1 MNVRQIGILFIIL
14 FLSLLVRLYQL
25 DKVPI
30 GLNIDEASMG
40 YNAYSLLQTGKDRY
54 GEAFPVIFRSF
65 GSFQAPLYTYFTVP
79 AIFLFG
85 ANIFAVHLV
94 SALSGF
100 IFACATFLIAYLG
113 LKKNFKL
120 AMAVTVVVAF
130 TPWSILFTRF
140 GTEASLGLALFVLS
154 ISFFILSLSKIQY
167 FIPGSFFLG
176 LATHAYYSE
185 RVISIIF
192 FIGFIFLFLK
202 KLLKYRL
209 WLILGICVFIATL
222 LPHLILSGS
231 GAFTKRLEQVNYFSE
246 DTFLEQGKSLRN
258 LPFGRGIYIAKEFS
272 SQYIAYF
279 SPRNLFFDPDPQ
291 GARSIPDLSVFYSW
305 MVVPFFIGIYQVF
318 KKRSLPIIKIMMLVI
333 LISPIP
339 AALTRDPFYTIR
351 TLVFLWSISFVI
363 GIGVYSFLI
372 KISNFYLK
380 LGIILAVVF
389 FSIVSFYIS
398 YFILFKYERAENFGY
413 SYIKLLEFI
422 EHNDDFSQKK
432 IVVDN
437 ARDLGAG
444 LRMAF
449 LKKYDP
455 VKLQLTLQPKVD
467 DMYYSSL
474 EIAEEYTI
482 DNIEA
487 RPIFWKGDTY
497 KDQILVGDDLSIS
510 EGQIRE
516 HKLKLEFEIKDLT
529 GRVKL
534 KGYSTSPEEKL
545 ESDRLKK
552 MTFRFTSPL

>member
-1 MNVRQIGILFIIL
+1 MNIRQIGILFIIL

-25 DKVPI
+25 DKIPI

-54 GEAFPVIFRSF
+54 GEVFPVIFRSF
-65 GSFQAPLYTYFTVP
+65 GSFQAPLYTYLTVP

-85 ANIFAVHLV
+85 TNIFAVHLV
-94 SALSGF
+94 SAISGF
-100 IFACATFLIAYLG
+100 IVVCATFLIAYLG

-120 AMAVTVVVAF
+120 AIAVTVVVAF

-154 ISFFILSLSKIQY
+154 ISFFILSLSKIQ
-167 FIPGSFFLG
+167 FFVPGSFFLG

-202 KLLKYRL
+202 KLLKYKL
-209 WLILGICVFIATL
+209 WLVLGISIFIATL
-222 LPHLILSGS
+222 LPHLILLGS
-231 GAFTKRLEQVNYFSE
+231 GAFTRRLEQVNYFSE
-246 DTFLEQGKSLRN
+246 ETFLEQGKN
-258 LPFGRGIYIAKEFS
+258 LKSFPFGRGIYVVREFS
-272 SQYIAYF
+272 SQYLAYF

-305 MVVPFFIGIYQVF
+305 MVIPFFIGIYHIL
-318 KKRSLPIIKIMMLVI
+318 KKRSLSIIKIIMLII

-339 AALTRDPFYTIR
+339 AGLTRDPFYTIR
-351 TLVFLWSISFVI
+351 TLVFLWSISIVI
-363 GIGVYSFLI
+363 GIGVYNLLI

-380 LGIILAVVF
+380 FGTILVVVF
-389 FSIVSFYIS
+389 FSLASFYIS

-422 EHNDDFSQKK
+422 ESSDDFSQKK
-432 IVVDN
+432 FVIDN

-455 VKLQLTLQPKVD
+455 VKLQQTLQPKVGN
-467 DMYYSSL
+467 MYYGSL
-474 EIAEEYTI
+474 EITEQYAI

-487 RPIFWKGDTY
+487 RPIFWKGDVY

-510 EGQIRE
+510 EGQIKE
-516 HKLKLEFEIKDLT
+516 HKLKLEFEIEDLT

-534 KGYSTSPEEKL
+534 RGYSTSPGEKL

-552 MTFRFTSPL
+552 NDF